1 MIDNVEL
8 VARLGVSCLL
18 GGLIG
23 LEREG
28 LNRPAGFRTHVLV
41 ALGSTLIMLISI
53 YGFRNLP
60 GPHDPARLAAQVVS
74 GIGFLGAGTIM
85 KEGLSIKGLTTAAS
99 LWVVAAIGLASGA
112 GFYVGA
118 VATTILVYVTLVF
131 FTRLE
136 RSYLH
141 RDHYVRLT
149 LVMLDTAGQLG
160 KIGTVL
166 GRREISMRNICTSHV
181 DAEEDQVHVQ
191 LEVKLPHGVT
201 LLHVLSDLG
210 EVPGVIR
217 VSEA

>member
-1 MIDNVEL
+1 MIDNLEL
-8 VARLGVSCLL
+8 IIRLVVSCVL
-18 GGLIG
+18 GGIIG

-53 YGFRNLP
+53 YGFRNEP
-60 GPHDPARLAAQVVS
+60 GLHDPARLAAQVVS

-112 GFYVGA
+112 GFYMGA
-118 VATTILVYVTLVF
+118 VATTILVYITLVF
-131 FTRLE
+131 FIRLE

-141 RDHYVRLT
+141 RDHYMRLT
-149 LVMLDTAGQLG
+149 VVMLDTAGQLG
-160 KIGTVL
+160 RIGTVL
-166 GRREISMRNICTSHV
+166 GRREISMRNICTSHH

-201 LLHVLSDLG
+201 LLHVISDLT

-217 VSEA
+217 VSES

>member
-8 VARLGVSCLL
+8 IARLGVSCIL

-53 YGFRNLP
+53 YGFRNVS

-118 VATTILVYVTLVF
+118 VATTIFVYVTLVF

-136 RSYLH
+136 RYYLH

-149 LVMLDTAGQLG
+149 VVMLDTAGQLG

-181 DAEEDQVHVQ
+181 GVEGEQVIVQ
-191 LEVKLPHGVT
+191 LEIKLPHGVS
-201 LLHVLSDLG
+201 LLHVLSDLK
-210 EVPGVIR
+210 EVAGVVR
-217 VSEA
+217 VTES